1 MIFPI
6 ILFGFI
12 LRLISLNQSLWLDE
26 ATTAL
31 VAKMSIP
38 DIFSKF
44 LPADFHP
51 PLYYLIIKIWT
62 MVFGYSEIS
71 LRIPSII
78 FGLGTIYFIYLI
90 GRKLFN
96 EKTGLIASALLAT
109 SGLAVYYS
117 QEARMYALAT
127 FLVSCSI
134 YFLLKKKWIIFSVS
148 VALIGMTDYVSL
160 FIIPV
165 YFFFGRKHWKKVILS
180 LIPFTSAFLL
190 WSPFFFK
197 QILAGLSV
205 RGTSWWNL
213 LGTANFKNISLIPI
227 KFMFGRI
234 SFDNKILYI
243 VLVITALSF
252 FGFLLYKSLKASK
265 ILWAWMMFPI
275 LAGFTV
281 SFIIPTM
288 TYFRYLFCLIPFYL
302 LAAYGVE
309 KTGKL
314 RKTLTVVLI
323 IFNVFTSGYYLLNP
337 KFQREDWRG
346 LVNLVESKKI
356 NNSITIFS
364 ADLNREAYL
373 YYAPNAKI
381 TGREGIGSGYSQ
393 IWLVGYLGNV
403 FDANDSAKL
412 KIEAL
417 GYKEFAQYQFNGIG
431 SVYLYESRNRH

>member
-1 MIFPI
+1 MIFLI
-6 ILFGFI
+6 ILFGFV

-31 VAKMSIP
+31 VAKMSVS

-44 LPADFHP
+44 LPVDFHP
-51 PLYYLIIKIWT
+51 PLYYLIIKTWT
-62 MVFGYSEIS
+62 TVFGYSEIS

-78 FGLGTIYFIYLI
+78 FGLGTIYFAYLI
-90 GRKLFN
+90 GKKLFN
-96 EKTGLIASALLAT
+96 KKTGLIASALLAT

-117 QEARMYALAT
+117 QEARMYALAA
-127 FLVSCSI
+127 FLVTCSI
-134 YFLLKKKWIIFSVS
+134 YFLLEKKWIIFSVI

-165 YFFFGRKHWKKVILS
+165 YFFVGRNHWKKVILS
-180 LIPFTSAFLL
+180 LIPFASAFIL

-205 RGTSWWNL
+205 KGTSWWNL

-227 KFMFGRI
+227 KFIFGRI
-234 SFDNKILYI
+234 SFDNKILYF
-243 VLVITALSF
+243 VLVIAALSL
-252 FGFLLYKSLKASK
+252 FGFLLYKSFKASK
-265 ILWAWMMFPI
+265 VLWAWMVFPI

-302 LAAYGVE
+302 LVAYGVG

-314 RKTLTVVLI
+314 KKAITVVLI

-346 LVNLVESKKI
+346 LVNLVESKKTD
-356 NNSITIFS
+356 NSVTIFS
-364 ADLNREAYL
+364 GNLNREAYL

-381 TGREGIGSGYSQ
+381 TGREGIGNGYSQ
-393 IWLVGYLGNV
+393 IWLVGYLSNV
-403 FDANDSAKL
+403 FDTGDSAKS
-412 KIEAL
+412 KIKAL
-417 GYKEFAQYQFNGIG
+417 GYIELARYQFNGIG
-431 SVYLYESRNRH
+431 SVYLYESRN